1 MPKEKRGGSS
11 MAQKG
16 KSIAEQYMVRR
27 TRKHSKRENK
37 RKRHQENVQN
47 PKRSVVEYW
56 NSKSRYV

>member
-1 MPKEKRGGSS
+1 